1 MNFLR
6 SRRESKD
13 LKTASIEVVCFFEEF
28 KTAMGE
34 IVSKASASIT
44 GHETQLIPADHRDMR
59 IFASK
64 DEDDYQRISRVLKRW
79 AVMLQSPQPPG
90 QRLVSVWPSFYSRY
104 NHTQGQLWLTALTY
118 YMVGRHGH
126 DECGQKHGP
135 DDRKS
140 PRR

>member
-44 GHETQLIPADHRDMR
+44 GYETQSIPADRRDMCK
-59 IFASK
+59 FASK
-64 DEDDYQRISRVLKRW
+64 DEDGYQRISRVLKRW
-79 AVMLQSPQPPG
+79 AVMLQSPQPPE
-90 QRLVSVWPSFYSRY
+90 QRLGDTVTMNVGKNMGQMTGNLHGD
-104 NHTQGQLWLTALTY
+104 NHVTFNYTL
-118 YMVGRHGH
+118 
-126 DECGQKHGP
+126 
-135 DDRKS
+135 S
-140 PRR
+140 S